1 MGNIRNYKNLRFF
14 DTETTSLDYQTG
26 EIIQFAVLEEDSN
39 GSILEQS
46 FRIKPSLKEGT
57 YQKDALRIN
66 RYAPELWQDAISWSE
81 AAPRIVQALSG
92 WDPIIAHNALFD
104 IQFIESCLLRSGWK
118 KGSRTDIDNK
128 IFRLGYP
135 IIDTVSLA
143 WMCLNTERQ
152 NLMSL
157 REHLNIPKEGGHE
170 AVKDVQDTR
179 VVFWNCVLPI
189 IGGE

>member
-1 MGNIRNYKNLRFF
+1 MGNIRNFQRLRFF
-14 DTETTSLDYQTG
+14 DTETTSLDHQTG
-26 EIIQFAVLEEDSN
+26 EIIQFAVLIEDSFGN
-39 GSILEQS
+39 IKEQS
-46 FRIKPSLKEGT
+46 LKIKPTLKEGT

-66 RYAPELWQDAISWSE
+66 RYTPELWQDAITWES
-81 AAPRIVQALSG
+81 AAPRIVECLSG

-104 IQFIESCLLRSGWK
+104 VQFIESCLLRSGWT
-118 KGSRTDIDNK
+118 KGSRTDISKK

-135 IIDTVSLA
+135 VIDTVSLA
-143 WMCLNTERQ
+143 WMCLDTERQ
-152 NLMSL
+152 NLMAL
-157 REHLNIPKEGGHE
+157 REHLDIPKEGGHE